1 MYMYKVIKSNERTEY
16 FKTLITIIE
25 FKFNYKNYS
34 TRIKD
39 CYQHKSNNFVAQK
52 QLKEIKN
59 YFISRKWYL

>member
-1 MYMYKVIKSNERTEY
+1 MFMYKVIMSNERTKY

-25 FKFNYKNYS
+25 FIFNYRNYS
-34 TRIKD
+34 TRIKG

-59 YFISRKWYL
+59 YSISIKWHL